1 MITQGLHITAFNDK
15 IKVMNQLN
23 KKDMILT
30 AQEARN
36 LHTDIFTLLNHIND
50 LSMKLEKQ
58 QEDQSID
65 IQVDGGGF

>member
-1 MITQGLHITAFNDK
+1 MITHGLHITSFNDK
-15 IKVMNQLN
+15 VKVMNQTN

-36 LHTDIFTLLNHIND
+36 LHADIFTLLNHIND
-50 LSMKLEKQ
+50 LSMKLERQ
-58 QEDQSID
+58 HEEQAID

>member
-1 MITQGLHITAFNDK
+1 MNTHGLHITSFNDK

-23 KKDMILT
+23 KKDLILT

-36 LHTDIFTLLNHIND
+36 LHSDIFSLLNHIND
-50 LSMKLEKQ
+50 LSAKLEKQ
-58 QEDQSID
+58 DEDTAIS